1 MAIDELVER
10 FRFNLKL
17 KGFSENTIA
26 GYMNDLKGFAEFFS
40 DKPLNE
46 QNLLKYRDELA
57 KKNFTTST
65 FNRKLSSI
73 RAFLKFLNRSG
84 LLEIDYSLLRNKR
97 NKRKAPN
104 YIAKDTIEKAMT
116 NDRDGLIIRMMY
128 ATGLRISEL
137 VNLKV
142 SDILF
147 DGGFVRIKG
156 KGNKERFVPIDRKTL
171 EAIKKYVGT
180 RGFSYKGYLFLS
192 NRKKPFT
199 RQGMW
204 KVVKRKFR
212 KLGLDVKPHMLRHM
226 FATHMLENGAN
237 IRAVQEMLGHE
248 SVTTTQIYTEITDNS
263 LKEAFNKF
271 DVIK

>member
-1 MAIDELVER
+1 MAIDDLVER
-10 FRFNLKL
+10 FRFHLKL
-17 KGFSENTIA
+17 KGFSENTISS
-26 GYMNDLKGFAEFFS
+26 YMNDLKSFADFFA

-46 QNLLKYRDELA
+46 QNLLKYRDELT
-57 KKNFTTST
+57 KKNYATLT

-73 RAFLKFLNRSG
+73 RTFLKFLNRSG
-84 LLEIDYSLLRNKR
+84 IFEIDYSFLKNKK
-97 NKRKAPN
+97 NKRKAPS
-104 YIAKDTIEKAMT
+104 YVAKDTIEKAMT

-142 SDILF
+142 SDVLF
-147 DGGFVRIKG
+147 DSGFVRVKG
-156 KGNKERFVPIDRKTL
+156 KGNKERFVPIDRRTL
-171 EAIKKYVGT
+171 EAIKEYVKE
-180 RGFSYKGYLFLS
+180 RGYDYKGYLFLS
-192 NRKKPFT
+192 NWKRPFT

-204 KVVKRKFR
+204 KVVKKKFK
-212 KLGLDVKPHMLRHM
+212 KLGLDLKPHMLRHM

-263 LKEAFNKF
+263 LKEAFDKF